1 MTPLFGHWTLLLAVS
16 PDDFRVWG
24 RFDDQRAGF
33 GATEITIIVSATVLF
48 LIVAISSYWRS
59 RRQRQVFWHDSSSLL
74 FRELC
79 RAHRLNLVSKRL
91 LKRLASAREVESAAD
106 LFVEPEYFES
116 ANLPAA
122 LKSSAEDLR
131 RLRHKLFD

>member
-1 MTPLFGHWTLLLAVS
+1 MTPIFNHCTSLIGVS

-48 LIVAISSYWRS
+48 LAVAISSYWRA
-59 RRQRQVFWHDSSSLL
+59 RRQRQVFWHDSSSRL

-79 RAHRLNLVSKRL
+79 RAHRLNLASKRL
-91 LKRLASAREVESAAD
+91 LKRLASAHGVESAAD
-106 LFVEPEYFES
+106 LFIEPEYFES
-116 ANLPAA
+116 ANPPAA
-122 LKSSAEDLR
+122 LKSSADELR
-131 RLRHKLFD
+131 QLRHRLFD